1 MNKNRTSQ
9 SVQYCIASVVYYSE
23 VYFSKQT
30 EHLKLFAL
38 LADDKRET
46 AFSNKLGTCDWRVP
60 WQSSELC
67 KFKQNKLPSK
77 YLHSSQTDNNSA
89 ISRNF
94 TVLMSYIKLSRSV
107 ILNFKLSGFGC
118 THTPL

>member
-1 MNKNRTSQ
+1 MQITGTREYIEQKQTPQ

-46 AFSNKLGTCDWRVP
+46 AFSNKLGTCDWRVL

-67 KFKQNKLPSK
+67 KFKQNKVPNKS
-77 YLHSSQTDNNSA
+77 LHSSQTDNNSA
-89 ISRNF
+89 ISPELYG
-94 TVLMSYIKLSRSV
+94 TYVLY
-107 ILNFKLSGFGC
+107 
-118 THTPL
+118 